1 MSRNDILLIIQE
13 HTKHSPASPLSV
25 PAMHNTRTVT
35 RAQPQA
41 PATAARRPIAAAPPK
56 IGPWQP
62 LSSLPSS
69 RVAMS
74 SSDSAPSAS
83 ARANTVTRQQSFSGA
98 QALQDALALDGRQVA
113 KQLVAC
119 APLADRQWR
128 TSNELLRR
136 ACAGRPHA
144 RVRALTCGPAARAA
158 SDARHHGG
166 GGQRITCSSTTLRI
180 YSTNL
185 VRPSM
190 Q

>member
-1 MSRNDILLIIQE
+1 
-13 HTKHSPASPLSV
+13 
-25 PAMHNTRTVT
+25 
-35 RAQPQA
+35 
-41 PATAARRPIAAAPPK
+41 
-56 IGPWQP
+56 
-62 LSSLPSS
+62 
-69 RVAMS
+69 MS

-113 KQLVAC
+113 QQLVAC

-158 SDARHHGG
+158 SDARG

-185 VRPSM
+185 VRALACSD
-190 Q
+190 